1 MLVKRKKKKHDKYHL
16 IKKTKKYFKYK
27 ISTDYR
33 KIIIFKIILF
43 AFIYFFLY
51 LKKFYI
57 NSDFYKILPS
67 KFFVKN
73 KPIIILKEIFRSRKL
88 IINDANITNEY
99 IHFIR
104 PIKEDKDEIKPLKDK
119 KNINYDN
126 FNKRNNQ
133 LNFSEYAKLCIE
145 EKLINNTYK
154 LKASNRPLISI
165 IIPTFNNEKKI
176 MKSIRSI
183 QNQSLKNI
191 EIIIV
196 DDSSNDNSFK
206 IFKLLLETDPR
217 IRVFTHIKKMG
228 IWRSKI
234 DGLLYSRGKYII
246 FFDMGDLY
254 EDNFVL
260 EDAYNIIEK
269 YKLDSIKM
277 LFRLIND
284 YNNLTDFESPF
295 KPNTNYVMIN
305 DKNDIVTYNK
315 KIFKF
320 YKETIWNRLTRSDIY
335 IKGLYLLSNNILN
348 FYKNIDEDKWWSK
361 LADKTSND
369 LLIINR
375 YGYLNYKEGNDI
387 LSSNIEDPFIHEY
400 IYNLYFDLDILPKE
414 DNKQL
419 IINNLK
425 KWNNDTS
432 KISLKR
438 IKTKFY
444 ILDNLLYLLM
454 KDKYV
459 SNQDKLFLKNILEES
474 KLRQKGL

>member
-277 LFRLIND
+277 LFRLVND

-295 KPNTNYVMIN
+295 KPNTNYVMIS

-320 YKETIWNRLTRSDIY
+320 YK
-335 IKGLYLLSNNILN
+335 
-348 FYKNIDEDKWWSK
+348 YK
-361 LADKTSND
+361 L
-369 LLIINR
+369 
-375 YGYLNYKEGNDI
+375 LNYI
-387 LSSNIEDPFIHEY
+387 NISI
-400 IYNLYFDLDILPKE
+400 
-414 DNKQL
+414 NKL
-419 IINNLK
+419 
-425 KWNNDTS
+425 
-432 KISLKR
+432 
-438 IKTKFY
+438 
-444 ILDNLLYLLM
+444 
-454 KDKYV
+454 
-459 SNQDKLFLKNILEES
+459 
-474 KLRQKGL
+474 